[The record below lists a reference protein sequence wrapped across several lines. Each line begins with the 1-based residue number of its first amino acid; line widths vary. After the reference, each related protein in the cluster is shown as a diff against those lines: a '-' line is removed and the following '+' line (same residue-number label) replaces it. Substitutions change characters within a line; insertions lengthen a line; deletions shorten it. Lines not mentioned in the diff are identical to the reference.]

1 MRHTSILHK
10 RILRERKMSSFGP
23 VKTEKTS
30 DGGDLRNYT
39 GVEFVLAHGASQNQI
54 EEFPKLVERSGKL
67 LRQQL
72 VAEVE
77 TGYDPI
83 SNDFR
88 LYLYPVLDT
97 EADAIIEASMRLSE
111 VQSAK
116 RIGLPPGCEPKPR
129 SNTETTN

>member
-1 MRHTSILHK
+1 MRTKSMLHK
-10 RILRERKMSSFGP
+10 RILRERQASSFGP
-23 VKTEKTS
+23 VKTEKTA

-39 GVEFVLAHGASQNQI
+39 GIEFVLTHGASQNQI

-83 SNDFR
+83 SGNFR

-97 EADAIIEASMRLSE
+97 EADAIIEASTQLWE
-111 VQSAK
+111 VQNAK
-116 RIGLPPGCEPKPR
+116 RIDLPPGCEPKPR
-129 SNTETTN
+129 SEVKTAK